1 MTTNTNTSSVYAIM
15 RNSRLLYSQQ
25 IGTDLV
31 SLIVYQT
38 EHHGGETELT
48 YEMKM
53 QDYRDPTVTMIEKH
67 DKFLPAMKSYRNMVS
82 ALSCEV

>member
-1 MTTNTNTSSVYAIM
+1 MNKNTASAAYEIM
-15 RNSRLLYSQQ
+15 RNSRLLHSQQ

-53 QDYRDPTVTMIEKH
+53 QDFLDPEVTMIEKH
-67 DKFLPAMKSYRNMVS
+67 DKFIPAMKSYRSMVL
-82 ALSCEV
+82 ALKDEV